1 MTEPCS
7 WQDKRGNDCAR
18 PAAWCLAAT
27 QGYTAREVE
36 TVYAC
41 NVHLGDVVRE
51 RAVEWVGCWVDK
63 A

>member
-1 MTEPCS
+1 MSEQCG

-18 PAAWCLAAT
+18 PAAWEILGDPDNLVGAL
-27 QGYTAREVE
+27 V
-36 TVYAC
+36 VYCC
-41 NVHLGDVVRE
+41 NVHLGDVVKE

>member
-1 MTEPCS
+1 MSEPCH

-18 PAAWCLAAT
+18 PAAWSVGELNEFDSIV
-27 QGYTAREVE
+27 RSVHS
-36 TVYAC
+36 C
-41 NVHLGDVVRE
+41 NVHLGDIVRE